1 MPNDKWGAGNRQVS
15 DQNGNNQREHAA
27 RHLSGEMAELA
38 RLVGLEAA
46 LKIGREFGGVC
57 LYVPVMSGIPRAERN
72 ERIRREY
79 ARGRRIRDISKCFGL
94 TERTIFNIIKS
105 GK

>member
-1 MPNDKWGAGNRQVS
+1 VS
-15 DQNGNNQREHAA
+15 GQKGRLNTEDAA

-46 LKIGREFGGVC
+46 LKIGREFGGVT

-79 ARGRRIRDISKCFGL
+79 ARGRRVRDISKCFGL

-105 GK
+105 GR